1 MNFTFSKKLPSP
13 VIQVKQTTLNQLT
26 PLEKKLNQL
35 QANQPKVVFGN
46 IFQNLRNA
54 SSCSSC
60 GK

>member
-13 VIQVKQTTLNQLT
+13 VIQVKQMTPKQLT
-26 PLEKKLNQL
+26 PLEKKLNLL
-35 QANQPKVVFGN
+35 QANKPKVVFRN

>member
-13 VIQVKQTTLNQLT
+13 VIPVKQTTLNQLT

-46 IFQNLRNA
+46 MFQNLKSA

>member
-13 VIQVKQTTLNQLT
+13 VIQVKQMTPKQLT

-35 QANQPKVVFGN
+35 QANKPKIIFGN
-46 IFQNLRNA
+46 MFQNLKSA

>member
-13 VIQVKQTTLNQLT
+13 VISLKQSTPNQLT

-35 QANQPKVVFGN
+35 QANKSKVVFKSM
-46 IFQNLRNA
+46 FQNLRNA